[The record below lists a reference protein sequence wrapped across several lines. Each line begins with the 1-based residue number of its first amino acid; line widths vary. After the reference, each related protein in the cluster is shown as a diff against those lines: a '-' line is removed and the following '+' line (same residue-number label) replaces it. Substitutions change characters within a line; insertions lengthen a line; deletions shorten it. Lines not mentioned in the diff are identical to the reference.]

1 MVEAKDW
8 YDIFGTLAVVGGVLF
23 AVGVGLRSSLSSD
36 DAVHWLSW
44 VSLFLIGGCS
54 VAVIVS
60 MSRNMESSEMYKN
73 VAMYPTWAL
82 FAVVSLYIAIESI
95 MDHDAHEF
103 ASACKDG
110 DKTALEGPAIMEIG
124 SAGMPAL
131 DSIAAV
137 AFTLAIGSA
146 LFTRDKL
153 NADGEAKTVDTVS
166 RFLATFM
173 FVIATIFTI
182 KYTVDTENTNP
193 FHADVCNSTNRQE
206 DIEDDRKSVYGFI
219 TTGMALVALSA
230 IIRLPQTENPLGKDF
245 VEKLHTVLSIV
256 FAGLIFVGAFWACVN
271 TNYFGDHSGVNGFCQ
286 YTCDSAVGEADGW
299 NIKPTLSNTFFSFIL
314 PFSLSMAWRA
324 FRPKSGNQNPS
335 NGGFFS

>member
-44 VSLFLIGGCS
+44 VSLFLIGVCS
-54 VAVIVS
+54 VAVMVFG
-60 MSRNMESSEMYKN
+60 SRNMESSEKYKKF
-73 VAMYPTWAL
+73 AMYATWVP
-82 FAVVSLYIAIESI
+82 FAVVSIYIAIESI

-146 LFTRDKL
+146 LFTRGKL
-153 NADGEAKTVDTVS
+153 EDEGDEAKTVDTVS
-166 RFLATFM
+166 RFSATVM

-219 TTGMALVALSA
+219 TAGMAWSPFPRSFDSA
-230 IIRLPQTENPLGKDF
+230 DRQPLGNF
-245 VEKLHTVLSIV
+245 VKVHTVLSII

-271 TNYFGDHSGVNGFCQ
+271 TNYLG
-286 YTCDSAVGEADGW
+286 
-299 NIKPTLSNTFFSFIL
+299 SF
-314 PFSLSMAWRA
+314 W
-324 FRPKSGNQNPS
+324 
-335 NGGFFS
+335 

>member
-1 MVEAKDW
+1 MVDAKDG
-8 YDIFGTLAVVGGVLF
+8 YDISGTLAVVGGVLF
-23 AVGVGLRSSLSSD
+23 SIGVGLRSSLSSD
-36 DAVHWLSW
+36 DAVHWMSW

-54 VAVIVS
+54 VAAMVFG
-60 MSRNMESSEMYKN
+60 SRTMGSNKFKNAFMYF
-73 VAMYPTWAL
+73 TWTG

-146 LFTRDKL
+146 LFTRSKLQDKG
-153 NADGEAKTVDTVS
+153 DEAKTVDTVS

-193 FHADVCNSTNRQE
+193 FHADVCNSTNHQE

-230 IIRLPQTENPLGKDF
+230 IIRLPQTDKPLGEDF
-245 VEKLHTVLSIV
+245 VEKLHTVLSTM

-324 FRPKSGNQNPS
+324 FRQEEEADEFETGL
-335 NGGFFS
+335 